1 MDTNLNTGPRANSG
15 VVLGALLVVAGF
27 LFLLFRFAPWDVA
40 QYGWPALVIGTGF
53 AFLVV
58 GLLVRPAVGLVI
70 PGSIIAT
77 VGGILAVQNA
87 FDLWGSWSY
96 AWALVFPTSVG
107 VGIALMGLVRRDR
120 SQASQGA
127 WMATIGLVLFA
138 VFAMFFEGLLHVS
151 GVDLG
156 VLATLFP
163 VFLIALG
170 LALMFATVLRGRHVS

>member
-1 MDTNLNTGPRANSG
+1 MNTHVNAGPQASSG

-27 LFLLFRFAPWDVA
+27 LFLVFRFAPWDVA
-40 QYGWPALVIGTGF
+40 QYGWPAFVVGTGF
-53 AFLVV
+53 AFLVI

-70 PGSIIAT
+70 PGTIIAM

-87 FDLWGSWSY
+87 FGLWGSWSY

-107 VGIALMGLVRRDR
+107 IGIAIMGLVRHDR

-127 WMATIGLVLFA
+127 WTAAVGLTLFA
-138 VFAMFFEGLLHVS
+138 VFAMFFEGLMHVS
-151 GVDLG
+151 GVELG
-156 VLATLFP
+156 VLGTVFP

-170 LALMFATVLRGRHVS
+170 LVLMFATVLRGRPIT